1 MNDEAALSFISCIAE
16 AEMDKTVEQLNND
29 PFVFFIMDES
39 TDISG
44 DEQKSTLVYVR
55 SLQKGVM
62 SERLIGTPASTCSN
76 DLHVW
81 LFRCLICVLYGHVET
96 LPPFY
101 VTSTQHS
108 DVLTPKMR
116 NHPSKQLARAHM
128 YGCIELN
135 HFSRA
140 GSDILSG

>member
-16 AEMDKTVEQLNND
+16 AEMDKTVEQPNND
-29 PFVFFIMDES
+29 LFVFFMMDGS
-39 TDISG
+39 TDISA
-44 DEQKSTLVYVR
+44 DERKRTLIYVR

-62 SERLIGTPASTCSN
+62 SERLIGAPASTCSN

-81 LFRCLICVLYGHVET
+81 LFRLICVLYDHVET
-96 LPPFY
+96 LPPFN
-101 VTSTQHS
+101 VTSTQHL

-116 NHPSKQLARAHM
+116 NHPSKQLARAHV

-135 HFSRA
+135 HFSHA